1 MENRMGHAQNHRIG
15 KLRRKGSATV
25 EALIVLPVFMVVM
38 LTLAYIIRV
47 FFVYSTMQSALQTV
61 ARNISSASYYYYV
74 SGLKDYSERLGEAA
88 QEAEDTLN
96 SQKDTIL
103 GAVDTFSD
111 ALSAIRNNET
121 FSGGNLNDLIN
132 QYSQLGK
139 DLSSQAGNAI
149 TLVKDVLDD
158 PKGEV
163 KLLLTVFAQKLT
175 YEGRKQIICLIARE
189 MLNAELLNRQ
199 GSDRMSDPYLTLGL
213 DKSALNFQ
221 HTEVF
226 GDKESLEFV
235 VIYKVKTPAPFNL
248 IPEITLSNRV
258 KVIAWTGGRGQSVKV
273 SADKP
278 GNGQGDEDSSIWTE
292 MDNDQRYWDRG
303 LEIEKKA
310 VSKIGEEAKSRSM
323 NFIAT
328 DTKFPMVDAL
338 IYDANTVEIY
348 DVFTLNPFMK
358 TYQTT
363 PSRIKSEIKKHGKN
377 LMGFD
382 FSRYPNLPTAKNVR
396 RIVVVIVPKNATAD
410 MEAIVAKAA
419 EELKEI
425 GIYQVRLVRD
435 DEEYHELNDSG

>member
-1 MENRMGHAQNHRIG
+1 MNE
-15 KLRRKGSATV
+15 
-25 EALIVLPVFMVVM
+25 LI
-38 LTLAYIIRV
+38 
-47 FFVYSTMQSALQTV
+47 
-61 ARNISSASYYYYV
+61 
-74 SGLKDYSERLGEAA
+74 D
-88 QEAEDTLN
+88 
-96 SQKDTIL
+96 
-103 GAVDTFSD
+103 
-111 ALSAIRNNET
+111 
-121 FSGGNLNDLIN
+121 
-132 QYSQLGK
+132 QYSQIGR
-139 DLSSQAGNAI
+139 DLASQSGSAI
-149 TLVKDVLDD
+149 SLVKDVLKD

-189 MLNAELLNRQ
+189 MLNAELVNRS
-199 GSDRMSDPYLTLGL
+199 SDKMSDPYITLGL

-258 KVIAWTGGRGQSVKV
+258 KVIAWTGGRGDSVRVTANK
-273 SADKP
+273 SE
-278 GNGQGDEDSSIWTE
+278 NGQGQGNGSIWTE

-358 TYQTT
+358 TYQST

-377 LMGFD
+377 LIGFD
-382 FSRYPNLPTAKNVR
+382 FAKYPNLPRANNVK

-410 MEAIVAKAA
+410 MEEIVAKAA
-419 EELKEI
+419 EELKKI
-425 GIYQVRLVRD
+425 G
-435 DEEYHELNDSG
+435 

>member
-111 ALSAIRNNET
+111 ALSAIRTNGT
-121 FSGGNLNDLIN
+121 FSADNMNELID
-132 QYSQLGK
+132 QYSQIGR
-139 DLSSQAGNAI
+139 DLASQSGSAI
-149 TLVKDVLDD
+149 SLVKDVLKD

-189 MLNAELLNRQ
+189 MLNAELVNRS
-199 GSDRMSDPYLTLGL
+199 SDKMSDPYITLGL

-258 KVIAWTGGRGQSVKV
+258 KVIAWTGGRGDSVRVTANK
-273 SADKP
+273 SE
-278 GNGQGDEDSSIWTE
+278 NGQGQGNGSIWTE

-310 VSKIGEEAKSRSM
+310 VKKLEGEAGSRSM

-328 DTKFPMVDAL
+328 DSKFPMVDAL

-358 TYQTT
+358 TYQST

-377 LMGFD
+377 LIGFD
-382 FSRYPNLPTAKNVR
+382 FAKYPNLPRANNVK

-410 MEAIVAKAA
+410 MEEIVAKAA
-419 EELKEI
+419 EELKKI
-425 GIYQVRLVRD
+425 GIDQVRLVRD
-435 DEEYHELNDSG
+435 DEEYHEINDSG